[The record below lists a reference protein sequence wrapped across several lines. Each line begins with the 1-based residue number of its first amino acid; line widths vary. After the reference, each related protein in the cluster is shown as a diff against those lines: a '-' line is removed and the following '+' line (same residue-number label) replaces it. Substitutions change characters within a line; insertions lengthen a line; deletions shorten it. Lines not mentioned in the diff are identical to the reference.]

1 MASLRGSIK
10 RLSYSLKPHLLETM
24 PTKMNGTRNAPDGA
38 GTPEPTTS
46 RPASSGR
53 PALLGAEG
61 GHYGPEV
68 AEDLLFDPAPRAP
81 LMNSLVSIAII
92 VAALYFGRDLLVP
105 LAFAILIS
113 FVLDP
118 VVTWLKRFRIPRG
131 AAVTLVVTAAL
142 GLIVATGFFAFT
154 QLRQI
159 GNNLPT
165 YETTITKKLR
175 DFRRDL
181 RKPGI
186 LDQYSRMFGKV
197 QKEIDAAQAP
207 AGPRTAPAQVEV
219 VRDAAKPMDRV
230 VRWVEN
236 FVPNIAAAG
245 IVLVFV
251 FLILLDRGDLRD
263 RFLRLMGGNLGQATA
278 ALSEAGER
286 VSKYLTMQL
295 IVNATYGLPMTIG
308 LLVIGVP
315 GALVWGLLAAL
326 LRFVPYAGPLISAVF
341 PLTLAFAVDPGWNMV
356 LWTLALIVTLELISN
371 NIIEPWLYGASTGI
385 STLSLI
391 LAAMF
396 WTALWGPMGLI
407 LSTPI
412 TVVLLVAGRYVPAL
426 HFLEVL
432 LGSERALDEPTRLH
446 QRLLAGDTDEAVEL
460 AEEYAEKTS
469 PGNFYAKVGLDTL
482 RLATSAYGTA
492 ATAQHRHRVVS
503 GMERV
508 IEELRDQYPPEPELP
523 VRIACMG
530 GRWTADTL
538 AAEMAAHALALS
550 GYGSRAVQVGGISTE
565 HFAQLDLQDIKVV
578 CLCYFS
584 QTPAIHARFF
594 VRRLKRRWPHVQVIL
609 AAWNPSPDT
618 QEPGTTRVTGAQ
630 AVVTSL
636 DELLAE
642 AESLLGHTPL

>member
-1 MASLRGSIK
+1 M
-10 RLSYSLKPHLLETM
+10 SYRRAPHLLWTI
-24 PTKMNGTRNAPDGA
+24 PTQMNGTRNAPDSA

-46 RPASSGR
+46 RPTSSGR
-53 PALLGAEG
+53 LGLLGAESG
-61 GHYGPEV
+61 RYNPDE
-68 AEDLLFDPAPRAP
+68 AEDPLFDPAPRAP

-181 RKPGI
+181 RKPG
-186 LDQYSRMFGKV
+186 LFDQYSRVFGKV
-197 QKEIDAAQAP
+197 QKEIDAAQTP
-207 AGPRTAPAQVEV
+207 TGPRVAPAQVEV
-219 VRDAAKPMDRV
+219 VRDAAKPMDRII
-230 VRWVEN
+230 RWVEN
-236 FVPNIAAAG
+236 FVPTIAAAG

-263 RFLRLMGGNLGQATA
+263 RFLRLVGGNLSHATS

-308 LLVIGVP
+308 LLAIGVP

-356 LWTLALIVTLELISN
+356 LWTLALILTLELVSN
-371 NIIEPWLYGASTGI
+371 NVIEPWLYGASTGI

-412 TVVLLVAGRYVPAL
+412 TVVLLVTGRYVPAL
-426 HFLEVL
+426 HFLEIL

-469 PGNFYAKVGLDTL
+469 PGNFYSTVGLDTL
-482 RLATSAYGTA
+482 RLAISAYGTA
-492 ATAQHRHRVVS
+492 ATVQHRQRVVS

-508 IEELRDQYPPEPELP
+508 IEELREQYPPEPELP
-523 VRIACMG
+523 VRIACIG
-530 GRWTADTL
+530 GRWAADTL
-538 AAEMAAHALALS
+538 AAEMAAHTLTLT
-550 GYGSRAVQVGGISTE
+550 GYGTRVVQTGSISSE
-565 HFAQLDLQDIKVV
+565 HLAQLDLQGINVV

-584 QTPAIHARFF
+584 QTPAIHARLFI
-594 VRRLKRRWPHVQVIL
+594 RRLKRRWPHIQVVL
-609 AAWNPSPDT
+609 AAWNPSLDT
-618 QEPGTTRVTGAQ
+618 QEPNAAEMIGAE
-630 AVVTSL
+630 ALVTSL
-636 DELLAE
+636 DELLAQASNMLE
-642 AESLLGHTPL
+642 HASP

>member
-1 MASLRGSIK
+1 MAADT
-10 RLSYSLKPHLLETM
+10 LEPKT
-24 PTKMNGTRNAPDGA
+24 G
-38 GTPEPTTS
+38 
-46 RPASSGR
+46 RPASSNG
-53 PALLGAEG
+53 PSLLG
-61 GHYGPEV
+61 PESGLHSPEE
-68 AEDLLFDPAPRAP
+68 AEDPLYESAPRAP
-81 LMNSLVSIAII
+81 LMNSLVSLAII

-142 GLIVATGFFAFT
+142 GLIVATGFLAFT

-181 RKPGI
+181 RKPGL
-186 LDQYSRMFGKV
+186 LDQYSRVFGKV
-197 QKEIDAAQAP
+197 QKEINAAQAP
-207 AGPRTAPAQVEV
+207 LGPRAAAPTQVEV

-230 VRWVEN
+230 VSWVET
-236 FVPNIAAAG
+236 FVPTIAAAG
-245 IVLVFV
+245 IVIVFV

-263 RFLRLMGGNLGQATA
+263 RFLRLMGGNLGQATT
-278 ALSEAGER
+278 ALSEASER

-308 LLVIGVP
+308 LLLIGVP
-315 GALVWGLLAAL
+315 GALVWGVLAAL
-326 LRFVPYAGPLISAVF
+326 LRFVPYAGPLIAAVF

-356 LWTLALIVTLELISN
+356 LWTLALILTLELVSN
-371 NIIEPWLYGASTGI
+371 NIIEPWLYGSSTGI

-396 WTALWGPMGLI
+396 WTALWGPMGLL

-446 QRLLAGDTDEAVEL
+446 QRLLAGDVDEAVEL
-460 AEEYAEKTS
+460 AEDYAEKTS
-469 PGNFYAKVGLDTL
+469 PENFYAKVGLNTL

-503 GMERV
+503 GMGRV
-508 IEELRDQYPPEPELP
+508 IEELREQYPPKPDLP
-523 VRIACMG
+523 TRIACIG

-538 AAEMAAHALALS
+538 AAEMAAHTLALH
-550 GYGSRAVQVGGISTE
+550 GFGSRAVPAGIISAE
-565 HFAQLDLQDIKVV
+565 HIGQLDLQDIEVV

-584 QTPAIHARFF
+584 PAPAIHARFF
-594 VRRLKRRWPHVQVIL
+594 VRRLKRQWPHIQFVL
-609 AAWNPSPDT
+609 AAWNHAPDT
-618 QEPGTTRVTGAQ
+618 QDATPTRTTGAE
-630 AVVTSL
+630 ALVTSL
-636 DELLAE
+636 DELLAD
-642 AESLLGHTPL
+642 AESRIERVSLSHSG